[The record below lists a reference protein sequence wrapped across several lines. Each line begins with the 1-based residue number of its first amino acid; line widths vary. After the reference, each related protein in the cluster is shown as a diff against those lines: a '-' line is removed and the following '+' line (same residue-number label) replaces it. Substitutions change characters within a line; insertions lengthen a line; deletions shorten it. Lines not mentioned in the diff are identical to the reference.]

1 MEHKI
6 TGDNLQLVTIQLGAS
21 EKVYAEAGTMIYMS
35 GNVNMEAKMRGG
47 LLKGIGRKFSGETMF
62 LTEFTT
68 TGGEG
73 MVSFGGA
80 VPGTIKALDIQS
92 GRHWLVQKDAFI
104 AAEDTVEMS
113 VAFQKRLGSMF
124 FGGEGFILQKLSGQ
138 GHVFIHASG
147 DFVEFELQP
156 DQVLKVD
163 TGSVV
168 GWEDSIDFNI
178 ERVKGIKTMFLGGEG
193 LFLTTLKGPGKVIL
207 QSMNIANLA
216 AALAPFM
223 PRSGNTSGNSGGVVG
238 ALLND

>member
-6 TGDNLQLVTIQLGAS
+6 TGDNLQLVTLQLGPN

-35 GNVNMEAKMRGG
+35 GNMNMEAKMRGG
-47 LLKGIGRKFSGETMF
+47 FLKGIGRKFAGETMF

-68 TGGEG
+68 SGGEG

-80 VPGTIKALDIQS
+80 VPGTIKALDIQP
-92 GRHWLVQKDAFI
+92 GNQWMVQKDAFI
-104 AAEDTVEMS
+104 AAEDGVEMS
-113 VAFQKRLGSMF
+113 VGFQKRLGSMF
-124 FGGEGFILQKLSGQ
+124 FGGEGFILEKIEGQ
-138 GHVFIHASG
+138 GTVFIHASG
-147 DFVEFELQP
+147 DFVEFDLQP
-156 DQVLKVD
+156 DQILKVD

-168 GWEDSIDFNI
+168 GWEKSVDFDI

-193 LFLTTLKGPGKVIL
+193 IFLTTLKGPGKVIL

-223 PRSGNTSGNSGGVVG
+223 PHSGNSSGNSGGVVG
-238 ALLND
+238 SLLNG